1 MSRSW
6 MRSPTHTYTLTHT
19 PTHAYTRH
27 IFCMNMP
34 CTYLVQQCQIRVKF
48 ISSSHAACVAAS
60 GFVSNNL
67 NCNRQTTCHIEE
79 ICHSAAAHST
89 SIQGKAT
96 PIDLTLLISLLFHF
110 RVAPAPCLCCKR
122 RKKTAQEVWIIKTS
136 QLIDGETTCSTTK
149 SDSSNWCASAE
160 WKHVFRK

>member
-1 MSRSW
+1 
-6 MRSPTHTYTLTHT
+6 MRLVVDCRPVYSLCWAFSLAWYVCLCIYAYESELNAIPHTHTHSHTHPHTHT
-19 PTHAYTRH
+19 RIHQAYILH
-27 IFCMNMP
+27 EYAM
-34 CTYLVQQCQIRVKF
+34 YLVQQCQIRVKF

-122 RKKTAQEVWIIKTS
+122 RKKTAQEV
-136 QLIDGETTCSTTK
+136 
-149 SDSSNWCASAE
+149 
-160 WKHVFRK
+160 

>member
-6 MRSPTHTYTLTHT
+6 MRSHTHIHTHTYTRKHQ
-19 PTHAYTRH
+19 AYILH
-27 IFCMNMP
+27 EYAM
-34 CTYLVQQCQIRVKF
+34 YLVQQCQIRVKF

-96 PIDLTLLISLLFHF
+96 PIHLTLLISLLFHF